1 MTTSQ
6 PPSADVVFDTLF
18 AYQRSAALKAALDLD
33 LFSVIDDGAN
43 TAAAAA
49 TRCGA
54 SERGIRILCDYLTTL
69 DLLEKSGS
77 TYQLP
82 PTSAAFLSQRS
93 PMYMG
98 STARFLLLPEVK
110 DNFDDLTGAVRRG
123 GVAPA
128 GNTVAPE
135 NPIWVEFARAMVPMM
150 VPAAHGIADAL
161 RIESAGPARVLDIAA
176 SHGIFGITL
185 AVRNPEVEV
194 TAVDWASVLEV
205 AKENAAGQGVSE
217 RIHMKPGDAFE
228 VEFGAGYDVALI
240 TNFLHH
246 FDHPTCISFLAKV
259 RRALKTGGR
268 VVILEM
274 VPNPDRVTPVVAARF
289 SLTML
294 GGTPAGDAYTLDEL
308 RDQLEKAGFADVSS
322 HPLPTPETVVVARA
336 DLGGR
341 LSDRDQVAKRP
352 DEDHPA
358 GYRGRGHDHFAHRV
372 CREQLERGS
381 GLDHEDLAVLARK
394 VNPPVSGDRRG
405 AEAGPSMLEPL
416 EILARAGPRVIT
428 PDDSADVN
436 GVNIVAVDNRC
447 RGHRSAAGRA
457 PGHEVVAS
465 PRPA

>member
-49 TRCGA
+49 DRCGA

-77 TYQLP
+77 MYQLP

-98 STARFLLLPEVK
+98 STARFLLLPGVK
-110 DNFDDLTGAVRRG
+110 DNFDDLTAAVQRG

-128 GNTVAPE
+128 GNTIAPE
-135 NPIWVEFARAMVPMM
+135 NPIWIEFARAMVPMM
-150 VPAAHGIADAL
+150 VPAAHGIGDAL

-185 AVRNPEVEV
+185 ALRNPKVEV
-194 TAVDWASVLEV
+194 TAVDWPSVLDV
-205 AKENAAGQGVSE
+205 ARENAARHGVSE
-217 RIHMKPGDAFE
+217 RIHMLPGDAFE
-228 VEFGAGYDVALI
+228 VEFGADYDVALV

-246 FDHPTCISFLAKV
+246 FDHATCISFLAKV

-268 VVILEM
+268 VVLLEM
-274 VPNPDRVTPVVAARF
+274 VPNPDRVTPLVPARF

-294 GGTPAGDAYTLDEL
+294 GGTPSGDAYTLDEL

-322 HPLPTPETVVVARA
+322 HPLPTPETV
-336 DLGGR
+336 
-341 LSDRDQVAKRP
+341 
-352 DEDHPA
+352 
-358 GYRGRGHDHFAHRV
+358 
-372 CREQLERGS
+372 
-381 GLDHEDLAVLARK
+381 
-394 VNPPVSGDRRG
+394 
-405 AEAGPSMLEPL
+405 
-416 EILARAGPRVIT
+416 
-428 PDDSADVN
+428 
-436 GVNIVAVDNRC
+436 IVA
-447 RGHRSAAGRA
+447 HAI
-457 PGHEVVAS
+457 
-465 PRPA
+465 

>member
-43 TAAAAA
+43 TAAAAS

-98 STARFLLLPEVK
+98 STARFLLLPGVK
-110 DNFDDLTGAVRRG
+110 DNFDDLTGAVQRG
-123 GVAPA
+123 GVASA
-128 GNTVAPE
+128 GNTIAPE

-194 TAVDWASVLEV
+194 TAVDWAPVLEV
-205 AKENAAGQGVSE
+205 AKENAARKGVSE

-246 FDHPTCISFLAKV
+246 FDHATCISFLAKV
-259 RRALKTGGR
+259 RRSLKTGGR

-308 RDQLEKAGFADVSS
+308 RDQLEKAGFGDVSS
-322 HPLPTPETVVVARA
+322 HPLPTPETIVVARA
-336 DLGGR
+336 
-341 LSDRDQVAKRP
+341 
-352 DEDHPA
+352 
-358 GYRGRGHDHFAHRV
+358 
-372 CREQLERGS
+372 
-381 GLDHEDLAVLARK
+381 
-394 VNPPVSGDRRG
+394 
-405 AEAGPSMLEPL
+405 
-416 EILARAGPRVIT
+416 I
-428 PDDSADVN
+428 
-436 GVNIVAVDNRC
+436 
-447 RGHRSAAGRA
+447 
-457 PGHEVVAS
+457 
-465 PRPA
+465 

>member
-98 STARFLLLPEVK
+98 STARFLLMPGVK
-110 DNFDDLTGAVRRG
+110 NNFDDLTGAVQRG

-161 RIESAGPARVLDIAA
+161 RIESAGPTRVLDIAA

-185 AVRNPEVEV
+185 ALRNPKVEV

-205 AKENAAGQGVSE
+205 AKENAAAARCQRAHPHAARRRVRSGVRCGLRRGTRHQLPAPLRSPNVHLVPRE
-217 RIHMKPGDAFE
+217 SAPGAQDGRPRGHSGNGPQSGSGDAPRPRP
-228 VEFGAGYDVALI
+228 VQPHDAGRDALGRR
-240 TNFLHH
+240 LH
-246 FDHPTCISFLAKV
+246 A
-259 RRALKTGGR
+259 RRAAGS
-268 VVILEM
+268 
-274 VPNPDRVTPVVAARF
+274 ARE
-289 SLTML
+289 S
-294 GGTPAGDAYTLDEL
+294 
-308 RDQLEKAGFADVSS
+308 
-322 HPLPTPETVVVARA
+322 
-336 DLGGR
+336 R
-341 LSDRDQVAKRP
+341 L
-352 DEDHPA
+352 
-358 GYRGRGHDHFAHRV
+358 
-372 CREQLERGS
+372 CRR
-381 GLDHEDLAVLARK
+381 
-394 VNPPVSGDRRG
+394 
-405 AEAGPSMLEPL
+405 
-416 EILARAGPRVIT
+416 
-428 PDDSADVN
+428 
-436 GVNIVAVDNRC
+436 
-447 RGHRSAAGRA
+447 
-457 PGHEVVAS
+457 VVAS
-465 PRPA
+465 VADAGNGHRRARDLRSGASFSNATNAVSAAMTATFITPPTIPMRTSSNPLRAIRRRRYLFRRLT